1 MRLHTLDVQRALV
14 VTLQEGSVLDEFGN
28 KAAAGASYTIEYT
41 TVIPGVILALVSSG
55 AIATGLVGATG
66 VAHRAYTTYQMY
78 RCPSI
83 SRTTISRTLD
93 NPDDFRATD
102 PPYSTEIA
110 LFNPD
115 SR

>member
-1 MRLHTLDVQRALV
+1 MCRLDRDLTYGLEMECKVNVEDVENYEEVKAEIQKLLEALRDTPIRCATLGPLSTSRHHHCL
-14 VTLQEGSVLDEFGN
+14 
-28 KAAAGASYTIEYT
+28 
-41 TVIPGVILALVSSG
+41 
-55 AIATGLVGATG
+55 
-66 VAHRAYTTYQMY
+66 Y

-102 PPYSTEIA
+102 PAYSTEIV
-110 LFNPD
+110 LFNLD